1 MRASTNFQNLLLN
14 ITPSLNVLQFFGL
27 WELEIFSILD
37 FTGIFILCKETNRD
51 ESSSVENSSKLRT
64 EQMSLLTIKLRVS
77 VNFSVQVTCE
87 DVLDLARRIDV

>member
-1 MRASTNFQNLLLN
+1 MGASTNFQNLLLN

-27 WELEIFSILD
+27 GELEFFSILD
-37 FTGIFILCKETNRD
+37 FTSIVILCKETNRD

-64 EQMSLLTIKLRVS
+64 EKMSLLTIKLRVS
-77 VNFSVQVTCE
+77 VNISVQVSCE